1 MCRKHHIITF
11 CEEVEKL
18 AIWRLARLE
27 FGGLGLGV
35 GQEANP
41 PKWGYVVSWYGGGS
55 IEIGLGLTPTLVYIG
70 ATLVAELR
78 GFGGLALPTN
88 SVFKQ

>member
-1 MCRKHHIITF
+1 MIF
-11 CEEVEKL
+11 
-18 AIWRLARLE
+18 
-27 FGGLGLGV
+27 LGLTV
-35 GQEANP
+35 CP